1 MNTEENWDIVIKP
14 KKEKYGLN
22 LKEVWQYRDLLLM
35 YINRNITTVYKQTVF
50 GPLWFFIQPI
60 FSTIMYT
67 FVFGGIAGIPTD
79 GIPQPLFYMAGILCW
94 TYFTECLNSSS
105 STFSG
110 NANVFSKVYFPRL
123 VVPLSGIISNI
134 FKLSIQFFLFFA
146 LYIYFVVAKGTPM
159 SINIYAL
166 LFPVLIV
173 MLAFLGFAFG
183 IIISSMTVKYR
194 DLTILVAFAVNL
206 WMYATPIIY
215 PLSILKD
222 RFPEWAWLIEYNP
235 LSPIIETFKFGFL
248 GAGEF
253 SWYSLGYSLLFTV
266 VITLFGI
273 RTFNKVERNFVD
285 VV

>member
-1 MNTEENWDIVIKP
+1 M
-14 KKEKYGLN
+14 N